1 MAYRAKT
8 RSRRK
13 RSTHRKASPRRR
25 RRIGGIGKRRENG
38 MRLIGLVAG
47 AVAPAFIGMIK
58 INGNP
63 IDPKIVG
70 GASLVVGYLLPTF
83 IKGDLAAGVGDGM
96 IASGGVT
103 LLKEFNVI
111 SGIPIIAGWQ
121 DMKTI
126 NGTGKPADT
135 LKEMGQTSVFRPS
148 VSQVMNG
155 MYSRRYD
162 D

>member
-1 MAYRAKT
+1 MAYRKKT
-8 RSRRK
+8 ASRR
-13 RSTHRKASPRRR
+13 RTSTRRKSSPRRR
-25 RRIGGIGKRRENG
+25 RIGAVRASRRGNG
-38 MRLIGLVAG
+38 MRLVGLVAG
-47 AVAPAFIGMIK
+47 AIAPAFIGMIK

-70 GASLVVGYLLPTF
+70 GASLVAGYLLPTF

-111 SGIPIIAGWQ
+111 SGIPVIAGWQ

-126 NGTGKPADT
+126 NGTGT
-135 LKEMGQTSVFRPS
+135 QSERIQEQTMSAPFRPS
-148 VSQVMNG
+148 ASQIMNG
-155 MYSRRYD
+155 MYGRRYD